1 MRFATLGSGSAGN
14 AVLIE
19 HAGTALL
26 IDCGLSWRQV
36 ERRAARLD
44 FDLTTLHAV
53 LVTHEHDDH
62 VSGVAMV
69 ARRLGIPVYLSGG
82 TRQAAGG
89 SLVGLH
95 CVREVLPEHPFELGP
110 FSILP
115 LIVPHDAREPC
126 QFVVTAGGLRLGVLT
141 DVGRT
146 TPHLVR
152 HFSALDGLL
161 LEFNHEPALLAAS
174 VYPASLKA
182 RIAGPF
188 GHLSNDQA
196 EHFLGE
202 LDRRRLRWVLA
213 AHLSE
218 KTNTPAAVNTCLER
232 SLPRHVQRAIA
243 MQAEASAWCVLQA

>member
-14 AVLIE
+14 AALIE

-36 ERRAARLD
+36 ECRAARLD
-44 FDLTTLHAV
+44 FDLTTLRAV

-62 VSGVAMV
+62 VGGVATL
-69 ARRLGIPVYLSGG
+69 ARRLRLPVYLSDG
-82 TRQAAGG
+82 TRQAAGRA
-89 SLVGLH
+89 LNGLEDL
-95 CVREVLPEHPFELGP
+95 REVLPERPFELGP
-110 FSILP
+110 FGVLP

-126 QFVVTAGGLRLGVLT
+126 QFVISAAGLRLGVLT
-141 DVGRT
+141 DVGHT
-146 TPHLVR
+146 TAHLVR

-174 VYPASLKA
+174 AYPASLKA

-196 EHFLGE
+196 ARFLGE
-202 LDRRRLRWVLA
+202 LDQRRLRWVLA

-218 KTNTPAAVNTCLER
+218 KTNTPATVRARLER
-232 SLPRHVQRAIA
+232 SLPLHVQRTIA
-243 MQAEASAWCVLQA
+243 QQAEASDWCVLQV